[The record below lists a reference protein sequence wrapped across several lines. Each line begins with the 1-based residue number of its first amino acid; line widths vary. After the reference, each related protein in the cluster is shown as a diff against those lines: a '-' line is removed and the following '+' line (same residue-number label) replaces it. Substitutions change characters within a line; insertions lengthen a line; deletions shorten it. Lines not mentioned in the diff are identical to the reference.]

1 MKVPLTVF
9 LVTVLTASG
18 LSASDNT
25 MLLTGKISS
34 SQKQIIT
41 APRGDRW
48 NIQIQWM
55 EEEGKVAQKGQPVL
69 LFDGTNEQDRLEQN
83 KERLETLTLELT
95 QLEMQLKQAVTEAEG
110 RLEVA
115 RLQVEKAKI
124 EASVPET
131 ELSQYDKGLYDLA
144 LQRSLMELIK
154 AEEAL
159 GLAQQELETG
169 LQKKQIDI
177 LKVEEDT
184 AFLRQQLAKMRVV
197 AELSGPISYAMHP
210 WNGEKLAAG
219 MNVQVSW
226 NVMDVQS
233 LEGLRIESW
242 LHEMDAE
249 HLQVG
254 QAVELT
260 LDAFPGRRFNGKVAV
275 ISSQAEKK
283 QDWSRSIYFPVII
296 EFDATPDVALMPGMS
311 VRVVAKRTETTS

>member
-1 MKVPLTVF
+1 MKMRLITFVCSLMAVP
-9 LVTVLTASG
+9 G
-18 LSASDNT
+18 LFAEPQSL
-25 MLLTGKISS
+25 LLTGKIMS

-55 EEEGKVAQKGQPVL
+55 EEEGKVAQQGEPIL
-69 LFDGTNEQDRLEQN
+69 LFDGTNEEDRLEQN
-83 KERLETLTLELT
+83 KERLETLSLELT
-95 QLEMQLKQAVTEAEG
+95 QLEMRLQQAVTEAEG
-110 RLEVA
+110 KLEVA
-115 RLQVEKAKI
+115 RLQVERAKI

-144 LQRSLMELIK
+144 LQRALMELIK

-159 GLAQQELETG
+159 GLANQEKVTG

-184 AFLRQQLAKMRVV
+184 AFLRQQLGKMRVV

-219 MNVQVSW
+219 MNVQASW

-233 LEGLRIESW
+233 LQDLRVESW
-242 LHEMDAE
+242 LHEMDVE
-249 HLQVG
+249 NLKVG
-254 QAVELT
+254 QTVELT
-260 LDAFPGRRFNGKVAV
+260 LDAFPNRQMTGTVSV

-296 EFDATPDVALMPGMS
+296 EFDRAPDVALMPGMS
-311 VRVVAKRTETTS
+311 VRVVANQGETSS